1 MILKTDFVQK
11 SDLGQLFYLL
21 PFLICLT
28 LISLRDSE
36 TYSYIFE
43 LLPILGRTMPY
54 FILTLLLTLVYKL
67 RGGSLSQLGLC
78 WPYYPGKSKQQIII
92 SIVLLAFSIL
102 ALRIFLAVADDSITA
117 LFPKNIA
124 RENLL
129 LNNTALL
136 FGLLPVMWL
145 VVIGEEVLIRGLLMN
160 YLANFFGNTTKA
172 WFFAIIVS
180 AIVFG
185 LAHMGKG
192 PGAAIGSGL
201 GGLAYGIGY
210 YYSRKNL
217 WPVIIAHC
225 AGNTLGFVGA
235 YFG

>member
-1 MILKTDFVQK
+1 MLNTTFVQK
-11 SDLGQLFYLL
+11 SDCGQLFYLL
-21 PFLICLT
+21 PFLIFLS

-36 TYSYIFE
+36 TYSFIFE
-43 LLPILGRTMPY
+43 LLPVLGRTMPH

-78 WPYYPGKSKQQIII
+78 WPYYPDESKQQIFTRII
-92 SIVLLAFSIL
+92 LLAFSIL
-102 ALRIFLAVADDSITA
+102 ALRVFFAVASDPITD
-117 LFPKNIA
+117 LFPENIP

-129 LNNTALL
+129 QNNTALL
-136 FGLLPVMWL
+136 IGLMPVMWF

-160 YLANFFGNTTKA
+160 YLAKLFGNTTKA
-172 WFFAIIVS
+172 WIIAIIVS

-185 LAHMGKG
+185 LGHMGKG
-192 PGAAIGSGL
+192 PGTAIGSGL

-217 WPVIIAHC
+217 WPVIVAHC
-225 AGNTLGFVGA
+225 SGNTLGFVGA

>member
-1 MILKTDFVQK
+1 MLNTNFFQK

-21 PFLICLT
+21 PFLILLT

-36 TYSYIFE
+36 TYSFIFE
-43 LLPILGRTMPY
+43 LLPMLGRTMPY
-54 FILTLLLTLVYKL
+54 FIFTLLLTSVYKL
-67 RGGSLSQLGLC
+67 RGGNLSQLGLC
-78 WPYYPGKSKQQIII
+78 WPHYPDNSKRQIFTR
-92 SIVLLAFSIL
+92 IVLLAFSIL
-102 ALRIFLAVADDSITA
+102 ALRIFFAVADDPITE
-117 LFPKNIA
+117 LFPKNIP

-136 FGLLPVMWL
+136 IGLLPVMWL

-160 YLANFFGNTTKA
+160 YLAKLFGNTAMA
-172 WFFAIIVS
+172 WGIAIIVS

-192 PGAAIGSGL
+192 PGAAIGSGI

-210 YYSRKNL
+210 YYSRKCRQHSWFCRCLL
-217 WPVIIAHC
+217 WLATYMD
-225 AGNTLGFVGA
+225 G
-235 YFG
+235 YQ